1 MFQLF
6 RFLKDYKK
14 ESVLGPLFK
23 LFEAVL
29 ELFVPLVVASLIDVG
44 IVNNDIPYIIRMFII
59 LIGLGIVGLVFS
71 LIAQFFAAKAAVG
84 FVKKIKESLFV
95 HMEGFSYS
103 EIDVMGT
110 SSMITRMTSDMNQL
124 QSGMNMALRLLLRSP
139 FVVAGAWLMTR
150 MIDVEVSKVFGL
162 TILGLIIIVFGIIF
176 FTVPLYKRVQQKL
189 DKVLAAARE
198 NLNGVRV
205 IRAFGLESKEVED
218 FEKKQEELTFNQK
231 FVGNISG
238 LLNPLSYV
246 VINIGIALLIW
257 KGAMRVEHGV
267 LTQGAVVALY
277 NYMAQI
283 LEELVKL
290 ANTIILLTKMI
301 ASGNRVQNIF
311 EMEASQEFPVET
323 IGSRNPKTPYLIF
336 ENVSLKYKGASEEAL
351 TDISFTAN
359 RGEVIGV
366 IGGTGCGKTSL
377 VNMIPRFYDATGGNI
392 YLEGINLKDYG
403 KEELRSKVAIVPQKS
418 VLFKGSIKEN
428 LLWGNEKAT
437 EEELWE
443 ALRVAQAEEV
453 VKKKEGGLEASVS
466 QNGRN
471 FSGGQRQR
479 LTIARALVKKS
490 EILILDDSSSALD
503 YATDAALRKAL
514 RERKE
519 KPLIFLVS
527 QRTVSLQNA
536 DKIIVL
542 EDGAMVGIGTH
553 DQLLKSCETYKEI
566 YESNFKKEVDENDK

>member
-23 LFEAVL
+23 LFEATL
-29 ELFVPLVVASLIDVG
+29 ELFVPLAVASLIDVG
-44 IVNNDIPYIIRMFII
+44 IANRDISYIIKMFII
-59 LIGLGIVGLVFS
+59 LIVLGLVGLAFS
-71 LIAQFFAAKAAVG
+71 LTAQFFAAKAAVG
-84 FVKKIKESLFV
+84 FVKQIKQELFT
-95 HMEGFSYS
+95 HMERLSYS
-103 EIDVMGT
+103 EIDSMGT

-139 FVVAGAWLMTR
+139 FVVLGAWIMTR
-150 MIDVEVSKVFGL
+150 TIDRKVSVVFGL
-162 TILGLIIIVFGIIF
+162 TILALIILVFGIVFI
-176 FTVPLYKRVQQKL
+176 TVPLYKKVQQRL
-189 DKVLAAARE
+189 DKVLGAARE

-205 IRAFGLESKEVED
+205 IRAFGLEEKEKND
-218 FEKKQEELTFNQK
+218 FNTKQDELTVKQK

-238 LLNPLSYV
+238 LLNPLSYI

-257 KGAMRVEHGV
+257 KGALQVEHGV

-301 ASGNRVQNIF
+301 ASGNRIQGVL
-311 EMEASQEFPVET
+311 EMESSQKFLEET
-323 IGSRNPKTPYLIF
+323 RGEKKETEPFLVF
-336 ENVSLKYKGASEEAL
+336 DHVSLKYQGAQEEAL
-351 TDISFTAN
+351 SDISFQAEA
-359 RGEVIGV
+359 GEVIGI
-366 IGGTGCGKTSL
+366 IGGTGSGKTSL
-377 VNMIPRFYDATGGNI
+377 VNMVARFYDASKGEI
-392 YLEGINLKDYG
+392 RLQGINIKDYG
-403 KEELRSKVAIVPQKS
+403 KEEVRDKVAVVPQKS
-418 VLFKGSIKEN
+418 VLFKGTVREN
-428 LLWGNEKAT
+428 LLWGNKNAT
-437 EEELWE
+437 EEEMWE
-443 ALRVAQAEEV
+443 ALRVSQAAEIVE
-453 VKKKEGGLEASVS
+453 KKDGKLDAAVS

-479 LTIARALVKKS
+479 LAIARALVKKS
-490 EILILDDSSSALD
+490 DILILDDSSSALD

-514 RERKE
+514 ADRQE

-527 QRTVSLQNA
+527 QRTVSLQKA

-542 EDGAMVGIGTH
+542 EDGKMAGIGTH
-553 DQLLKSCETYKEI
+553 EELLEICEIYKEI
-566 YESNFKKEVDENDK
+566 YESNFKKELEGAE